1 MLGKQDNEYKQEG
14 ASEPMSDLPL
24 AALETFI
31 VHAKQ
36 HTYAGDGQES
46 LPYRS
51 GSRDLQYAEGDWA
64 YHDSYFGECDFIGQE
79 IVYFQGQP
87 VWGMNYFGMILH
99 PDKITAAQAGAML
112 KQSLSRL
119 YLEGRFLGAFAHQAG
134 ALNYVDQNEG
144 DARAFRGKEQISR
157 DDQIVYELVY
167 HGGLLH
173 A

>member
-1 MLGKQDNEYKQEG
+1 M
-14 ASEPMSDLPL
+14 SEFPL

-31 VHAKQ
+31 VCAKQ
-36 HTYAGDGQES
+36 RTYAGDGPKL
-46 LPYRS
+46 LPYRL

-64 YHDSYFGECDFIGQE
+64 YHDSYFGERDFIGQE

-112 KQSLSRL
+112 KKSFSRL
-119 YLEGRFLGAFAHQAG
+119 YLEGRFLGAFAHQEG
-134 ALNYVDQNEG
+134 ALRYVDQNEG
-144 DARAFRGKEQISR
+144 DVRAFRGKEQISR
-157 DDQIVYELVY
+157 DGEVVYELVY